1 MDCVKI
7 KGLDYIKFPRLD
19 GGNDL
24 FYRDGHVYRD
34 DHGKL
39 LCAWDTVRLDERGQ
53 QIKGKTGCSS
63 APGSNCCHIVP
74 SSVYN
79 IHHLFR
85 GARIALSYLRLETGF
100 VGLEKQVVLRVMR
113 GLQELYCPNEKY
125 EYDVFYLQQV
135 NSIRYLR
142 DHSNPGRGYGSTV
155 CAMVTEEG
163 RHPGFKSKIFEIR
176 ERVQSEV
183 DWEPVSE
190 EDRLMVIAQAVGDEL
205 SHLGYE
211 FVEADVKIRRGDGTI
226 ETLLVRLE

>member
-1 MDCVKI
+1 
-7 KGLDYIKFPRLD
+7 
-19 GGNDL
+19 
-24 FYRDGHVYRD
+24 
-34 DHGKL
+34 
-39 LCAWDTVRLDERGQ
+39 
-53 QIKGKTGCSS
+53 
-63 APGSNCCHIVP
+63 
-74 SSVYN
+74 
-79 IHHLFR
+79 
-85 GARIALSYLRLETGF
+85 
-100 VGLEKQVVLRVMR
+100 
-113 GLQELYCPNEKY
+113 LQELYCPNEKY

-142 DHSNPGRGYGSTV
+142 DHSNLGRGYGSTV